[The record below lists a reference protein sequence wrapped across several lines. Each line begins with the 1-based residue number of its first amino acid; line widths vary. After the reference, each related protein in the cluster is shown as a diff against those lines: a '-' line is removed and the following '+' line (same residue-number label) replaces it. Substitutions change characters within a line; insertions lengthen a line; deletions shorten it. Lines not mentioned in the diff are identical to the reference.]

1 MNDVAIHD
9 SYVTI
14 GGADPHG
21 MQLWLVFI
29 AVWLL
34 FWGTAGG
41 IIGHKVKGRGFKG
54 ALLGASLAIVGI
66 MLVVLQDDEPKG

>member
-1 MNDVAIHD
+1 MDHVL
-9 SYVTI
+9 YEEQYGV
-14 GGADPHG
+14 DPHG

-29 AVWLL
+29 TIWVL

-41 IIGHKVKGRGFKG
+41 IIGHKLKGRGLKG

-66 MLVVLQDDEPKG
+66 MLVVLHEDEPKK